1 MLRWYHQGLL
11 TCAVLCTSFMLL
23 LLESLLCLKHHS
35 HRSSCCFCDPCIWA
49 YICQIDMVWPW
60 PWPITGVPDIK
71 RVSHIFICC
80 WLESMN
86 ILVLTCNLTT
96 KKKNQLH
103 HFLLEQVRE
112 STDNCECSCPRQLLV
127 EWLTAVWG
135 FGIVERCYCR
145 FILHILKV
153 WRIKKT
159 LHNYF
164 PNLLFPLKV
173 CMSFYSFVCFF
184 WRKWQGHLKCA
195 LHSV

>member
-1 MLRWYHQGLL
+1 MYLGLYLSNWHGVALAMAYNRCAWYKEGF
-11 TCAVLCTSFMLL
+11 SYIYLL
-23 LLESLLCLKHHS
+23 LIRKYEY
-35 HRSSCCFCDPCIWA
+35 SCA
-49 YICQIDMVWPW
+49 HLQ
-60 PWPITGVPDIK
+60 PD
-71 RVSHIFICC
+71 HQ
-80 WLESMN
+80 
-86 ILVLTCNLTT
+86 
-96 KKKNQLH
+96 KKNQLH
-103 HFLLEQVRE
+103 HFLLEQVCE

-153 WRIKKT
+153 WRIKKI